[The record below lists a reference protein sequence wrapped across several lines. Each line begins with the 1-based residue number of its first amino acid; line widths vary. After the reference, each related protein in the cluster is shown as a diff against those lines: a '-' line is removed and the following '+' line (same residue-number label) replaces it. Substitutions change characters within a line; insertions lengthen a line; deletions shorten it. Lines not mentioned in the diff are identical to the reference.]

1 MTKKKRKKGGFI
13 VVILLLLIMLLSGSL
28 IMRFVKKSPASIK
41 VVPKVIVLEL
51 SPSEIGF

>member
-28 IMRFVKKSPASIK
+28 IMRFVKKSPAGIK